1 MTDAPDLSDPSLY
14 INRELS
20 WLAFNQRV
28 LAQAKS
34 DAHPVLER
42 VKFLAITANNL
53 DEFFMVRVAT
63 LARQR
68 RAGHE
73 IAAPDGLTAGQCLTM
88 VRARAEEMLRE
99 IADCWDNTLA
109 PILRHEEIVI
119 VQPSDYTPQVR
130 QFLEDYFSQS
140 VCPVLT
146 PLAFD
151 PGHPFPYI
159 SNRSKNFAVVVK
171 GDGRTRFA
179 RVKVPDVLPR
189 FVPVPPLLT
198 GKRGLT
204 FALLEDVIRMN
215 LGQLFPGVEV
225 VDAHLFRVIRET
237 DIVLQEEEAVDLL
250 ESVDQG
256 LREIR
261 YGPLSLLQV
270 DADMPARVLDILIEN
285 FEIERDV
292 VLRSPARLGFADWM
306 ALTSVERP
314 KLKDTPLVSRVIW
327 HRRDADGI
335 FEHIKYRD
343 TLLHHPFDSFATFE
357 AFLDAAVDDEHVVAI
372 KMTLYRV
379 GNKSPLVERLMAAAE
394 AGKQVAV
401 LVELK
406 ARFDERSNIGW
417 AARLEESGVHVVYG
431 LMNLKTHCK
440 LCLVIRKEGDAIQRY
455 VHIGTGNYNRATA
468 QVYTDFGL
476 FTSNARI
483 AADASELF
491 NYLTGYSKQTRYREL
506 IVAPVALRE
515 RLTALIERETEH
527 QRAGPAGGNHHQEQ
541 RDFRPGH
548 HSSAVRRIA
557 RRRAGACDRA
567 RNLLSAA
574 RHRRRERNDTSTFDR
589 RPFSR
594 ALPRL
599 LLRERRRPHRVSR
612 QRGSD
617 GAQSR
622 SARRDA
628 VPRARSRHR
637 AFYPQ
642 HDSRGVSFRHRAR
655 ERPARRRI
663 IRAGHGW
670 RRRGGC
676 PAAARITLVA
686 GYAEFDC
693 ASQECRAWIPES
705 HANEGGP

>member
-1 MTDAPDLSDPSLY
+1 MDNNWWFMTDGPDLSDPSLY

-20 WLAFNQRV
+20 WLAFNERV
-28 LAQAKS
+28 LAQARS
-34 DAHPVLER
+34 GAHPLLER
-42 VKFLAITANNL
+42 VKFLAIAANNL

-73 IAAPDGLTAGQCLTM
+73 TAAPDGLTAGQCLTM
-88 VRARAEEMLRE
+88 VRSRAEGMLRE
-99 IADCWDNTLA
+99 IAECWDHTLV
-109 PILRHEEIVI
+109 PMLRDEEITI
-119 VQPSDYTPQVR
+119 IEPADYSPQVL
-130 QFLEDYFSQS
+130 QFLKGYFNQS

-159 SNRSKNFAVVVK
+159 SNRSKNFAVAVR
-171 GDGRTRFA
+171 GDGRMQFA

-189 FVPVPPLLT
+189 FIPVPPLLC

-204 FALLEDVIRMN
+204 FALLEDVIRLN
-215 LGQLFPGVEV
+215 LEQLFPGVEI

-237 DIVLQEEEAVDLL
+237 DIILQEEEGVDLL

-270 DADMPARVLDILIEN
+270 DAEMPARVLDILIEN
-285 FEIERDV
+285 FEIDRDV
-292 VLRSPARLGFADWM
+292 VLPSSARLGFADWM
-306 ALTSVERP
+306 ALASAERP
-314 KLKDTPLVSRVIW
+314 RLKDTPFASRTIW
-327 HRRDADGI
+327 HRQDADGI

-357 AFLDAAVDDEHVVAI
+357 AFLDAAVDDEQVVAI

-417 AARLEESGVHVVYG
+417 ASRLEEAGVHIVYG
-431 LMNLKTHCK
+431 LVNLKTHCK

-476 FTSNARI
+476 FTANSRI
-483 AADASELF
+483 AADVSELF
-491 NYLTGYSKQTRYREL
+491 NYLTGYSKQTSYREL

-515 RLTALIERETEH
+515 RLTALIGREVEH
-527 QRAGPAGGNHHQEQ
+527 HRAGRPAGIIIKNNAISDPGIIQVLYRASQ
-541 RDFRPGH
+541 AGVSVRAIARGICCLRPGVAGVSDTIEVRSIVGRFLE
-548 HSSAVRRIA
+548 HSRVYYFENAGKPVVYLGSADLMERNLDRRVETLCPVLDPDIA
-557 RRRAGACDRA
+557 RYIRHTILEAYLTDTERASILRA
-567 RNLLSAA
+567 
-574 RHRRRERNDTSTFDR
+574 D
-589 RPFSR
+589 
-594 ALPRL
+594 
-599 LLRERRRPHRVSR
+599 
-612 QRGSD
+612 GS
-617 GAQSR
+617 
-622 SARRDA
+622 
-628 VPRARSRHR
+628 
-637 AFYPQ
+637 Y
-642 HDSRGVSFRHRAR
+642 
-655 ERPARRRI
+655 ERPI
-663 IRAGHGW
+663 SG
-670 RRRGGC
+670 
-676 PAAARITLVA
+676 AAAVDAQQLL
-686 GYAEFDC
+686 
-693 ASQECRAWIPES
+693 ASRT
-705 HANEGGP
+705 

>member
-42 VKFLAITANNL
+42 VKFLAIAANNL

-68 RAGHE
+68 RAGYE

-189 FVPVPPLLT
+189 FVPVPPQLT
-198 GKRGLT
+198 GKRGLS

-256 LREIR
+256 LRDIR
-261 YGPLSLLQV
+261 HGPLSLLQV

-327 HRRDADGI
+327 RRRDADGI

-417 AARLEESGVHVVYG
+417 ASRLEESGVHVVYG

-468 QVYTDFGL
+468 QIYTDFGV

-527 QRAGPAGGNHHQEQ
+527 
-541 RDFRPGH
+541 
-548 HSSAVRRIA
+548 
-557 RRRAGACDRA
+557 RRAGRPAGIIIKNNAISDPGIIQVLYGASRA
-567 RNLLSAA
+567 GVPVHAIARGICCLRPGIAGVSDTIQVRSIVGRFLEHSRVYYFENGGDPIVYLGSADLMERNL
-574 RHRRRERNDTSTFDR
+574 DR
-589 RPFSR
+589 RVETLCPVLDPDIARFIRNTILEAYLFDTER
-594 ALPRL
+594 ASI
-599 LLRERRRPHRVSR
+599 LRAD
-612 QRGSD
+612 GS
-617 GAQSR
+617 
-622 SARRDA
+622 
-628 VPRARSRHR
+628 
-637 AFYPQ
+637 Y
-642 HDSRGVSFRHRAR
+642 
-655 ERPARRRI
+655 E
-663 IRAGHGW
+663 
-670 RRRGGC
+670 
-676 PAAARITLVA
+676 PAAAGAAAVDAQQLLATR
-686 GYAEFDC
+686 
-693 ASQECRAWIPES
+693 S
-705 HANEGGP
+705 

>member
-28 LAQAKS
+28 LAQAQS

-42 VKFLAITANNL
+42 VKFLAIAANNL

-189 FVPVPPLLT
+189 FVPMPPQLT
-198 GKRGLT
+198 GKRGLA

-261 YGPLSLLQV
+261 HGPLSLLQV

-285 FEIERDV
+285 FEIEREV

-306 ALTSVERP
+306 ALTASN
-314 KLKDTPLVSRVIW
+314 
-327 HRRDADGI
+327 G
-335 FEHIKYRD
+335 
-343 TLLHHPFDSFATFE
+343 
-357 AFLDAAVDDEHVVAI
+357 
-372 KMTLYRV
+372 
-379 GNKSPLVERLMAAAE
+379 
-394 AGKQVAV
+394 
-401 LVELK
+401 
-406 ARFDERSNIGW
+406 RS
-417 AARLEESGVHVVYG
+417 
-431 LMNLKTHCK
+431 
-440 LCLVIRKEGDAIQRY
+440 
-455 VHIGTGNYNRATA
+455 
-468 QVYTDFGL
+468 
-476 FTSNARI
+476 
-483 AADASELF
+483 
-491 NYLTGYSKQTRYREL
+491 
-506 IVAPVALRE
+506 
-515 RLTALIERETEH
+515 
-527 QRAGPAGGNHHQEQ
+527 
-541 RDFRPGH
+541 
-548 HSSAVRRIA
+548 
-557 RRRAGACDRA
+557 
-567 RNLLSAA
+567 
-574 RHRRRERNDTSTFDR
+574 
-589 RPFSR
+589 
-594 ALPRL
+594 
-599 LLRERRRPHRVSR
+599 
-612 QRGSD
+612 
-617 GAQSR
+617 
-622 SARRDA
+622 
-628 VPRARSRHR
+628 
-637 AFYPQ
+637 
-642 HDSRGVSFRHRAR
+642 
-655 ERPARRRI
+655 
-663 IRAGHGW
+663 
-670 RRRGGC
+670 
-676 PAAARITLVA
+676 
-686 GYAEFDC
+686 
-693 ASQECRAWIPES
+693 
-705 HANEGGP
+705 